1 MFDLSGKLALVTGSS
16 NGIGRAIALKLAE
29 AGADVIVHY
38 RSDIKSAKEVFQK
51 ITSMGRMSD
60 TVSGDMRDPEKIREM
75 FSYIE
80 EKYGRLDIMVNNA
93 AVLTRIPLLE
103 MTAEDWDMLMETNAR
118 GYFLCTKYAA
128 LLMKKQNRGRIIN
141 ISSISQY
148 QAAVNRTHYCA
159 TKGAIG
165 MLTKGAALELAPYGI
180 TVNAI
185 LPGSIHTKFNNDVL
199 SQPEYYKNTLSGIPA
214 GRLGRP
220 DDIAGAA
227 VMLASDEAE
236 FTSGAEIVIDGAM
249 TV

>member
-16 NGIGRAIALKLAE
+16 NGIGKAIALKLAE

-38 RSDIKSAKEVFQK
+38 KSDIESAEEVSNQ
-51 ITSMGRMSD
+51 IISMGRKSD
-60 TVSGDMRDPEKIREM
+60 IVTGDMRDPEQIKKM
-75 FSYIE
+75 FLFIE
-80 EKYGRLDIMVNNA
+80 KKYKCLDIMVNNA

-103 MTAEDWDMLMETNAR
+103 MTVEDWDKLMETNSR

-128 LLMKKQNRGRIIN
+128 LLMKEKKRGRIIN

-185 LPGSIHTKFNNDVL
+185 LPGSIHTKFNDDVL
-199 SQPEYYKNTLSGIPA
+199 SQPEYYKNAVAGIPA
-214 GRLGRP
+214 GRIGTP

-227 VMLASDEAE
+227 VMLAADESQ